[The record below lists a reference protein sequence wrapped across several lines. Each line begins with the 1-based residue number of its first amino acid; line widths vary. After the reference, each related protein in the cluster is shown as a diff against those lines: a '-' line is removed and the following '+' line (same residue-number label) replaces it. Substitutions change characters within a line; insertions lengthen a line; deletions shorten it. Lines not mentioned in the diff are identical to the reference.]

1 MTGPRLAWIAA
12 DDARMQD
19 VHALRHEVLFAPF
32 GLPRDDSW
40 DDAGA
45 DRLHL
50 VAMHDARDGA
60 EPGDESAAELVGYLS
75 LLLEAEGMG
84 HVRQVS
90 VREDRQGAG
99 IGRALMAEAEAEARR
114 RGLAAVWLHA
124 RITAEAFYHRLG
136 YVTTSDGTF
145 PSGRTGMPHV
155 RMEKRLTAG

>member
-1 MTGPRLAWIAA
+1 VSGLRLAWIAA
-12 DDARMQD
+12 DDARMRD
-19 VHALRHEVLFAPF
+19 IHALRHEVLFAPF

-40 DDAGA
+40 DDAGV

-50 VAMHDARDGA
+50 VAVHDAQDGSGLPG
-60 EPGDESAAELVGYLS
+60 EPAAAILGYLS

-99 IGRALMAEAEAEARR
+99 IGRALMAEAEAEAQR
-114 RGLAAVWLHA
+114 RGLVVLWLHA
-124 RITAEAFYHRLG
+124 RVSAEAFYHRLG
-136 YVTTSDGTF
+136 SVTTSDGTF

-155 RMEKRLTAG
+155 RMEKRLLAG

>member
-1 MTGPRLAWIAA
+1 MTGLRLAWIAA

-50 VAMHDARDGA
+50 VAMHDAGDGT
-60 EPGDESAAELVGYLS
+60 EPVDEAVAVIVGYLS
-75 LLLEAEGMG
+75 LLLEAESMG

-90 VREDRQGAG
+90 VRKDRQGAG

-114 RGLAAVWLHA
+114 RGLAVVWLHA
-124 RITAEAFYHRLG
+124 RVTAEAFYHRLG
-136 YVTTSDGTF
+136 YVTTSEGTF

-155 RMEKRLTAG
+155 RMEKRLTVG